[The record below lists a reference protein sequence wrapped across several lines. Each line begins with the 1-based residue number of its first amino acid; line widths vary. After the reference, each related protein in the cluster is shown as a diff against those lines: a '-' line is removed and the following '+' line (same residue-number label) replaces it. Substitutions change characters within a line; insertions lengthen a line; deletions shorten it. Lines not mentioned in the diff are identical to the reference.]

1 MSETNDLS
9 RRFVADFFAARL
21 RAIRIEK
28 DEIRRTGAGEET
40 SPRAEQTPPRKP
52 ITKDTRPGGIPK
64 IERRSRFR
72 PGLRSSP

>member
-21 RAIRIEK
+21 RAIRIDK
-28 DEIRRTGAGEET
+28 DAIRRTAAGEET

-52 ITKDTRPGGIPK
+52 ITTDPSLGGIPM